1 MNEQQLRDKFVQ
13 YFADHGHTVVPSSSL
28 VPHNDPTLLFTNAG
42 MVQFKDIFLGLQ
54 QSPYKRAVTVQK
66 CVRAGGKHNDLD
78 AVGRTARHH
87 TFFEM
92 LGNFSFGDYFKRE
105 AIGFA
110 WEFLTKELALPT
122 DKLYITV
129 YEDDDEARAIW
140 REVTGFPDS
149 RIYSM
154 GKKDNF
160 WSMGDTGPCGPCS
173 EIFFDR
179 GAEYSCD
186 RADCGMGVC
195 DCDRWMEIWNLV
207 FMQYNRDAQGKL
219 TPLPRP
225 SIDTG
230 MGLERIVSVM
240 EQVASNYEIP
250 LFQNLIGE
258 VEKMTGK
265 KYDKGENGL
274 PFRVIADHLRSCTFL
289 IADGVMPGNEG
300 RGYVLRHI
308 LRRAVRFGK
317 LLGMD
322 KPFLYT
328 MVPLLVQLM
337 GTAYPE
343 IEKQSHMVERVI
355 RIEEERF
362 HETLNAGLALLET
375 MAEKIQKEER
385 SQFSGE
391 EAFLLYDTYGFPL
404 DLTVDIA
411 EEKNMTVDKAGFAA
425 AMEEQRNRAREARK
439 AGHNVADMQ
448 QTAALLRPIAATKFV
463 GYDENKCEGKLL
475 AVLRDGQ
482 LVESVMAGESGIA
495 VLDCTP
501 FYGESGGQVGDI
513 GVITG
518 ANGILEIA
526 DTQKLPNNIYL
537 HYFTCKDGILE
548 VGETVQAAVD
558 ESRRMDIQRNHSATH
573 LLHHALRKVLGE
585 HVHQAG
591 SLVTSEELRFD
602 FSHMAPVSEE
612 ELLRVEEIANAMV
625 LNDFSTSIRQMQKEA
640 AIEKGAMALFGE
652 KYGDTVRVVTMGD
665 SVELCG
671 GTHCSDTGQIGLI
684 KVISETGIGSGLR
697 RIEAITGMH
706 SYQWM
711 TEKTELLF
719 KIGKE
724 IKAPVP
730 EIMDK
735 VVGLQ
740 KELRQKEKEVEK
752 LRAQLTQKSMG
763 DLLDNVEE
771 IASVPVLI
779 QEVQAADMAAL
790 RNTMDM
796 VKEKF
801 RSGVLVLVAASGEK
815 VNLVAAVSPD
825 VLDHGLHAG
834 NIVKAAAAACGG
846 GGGGK
851 ADMAQAGG
859 KDVSKIAE
867 AMQAA
872 KETIRQQLVN

>member
-1 MNEQQLRDKFVQ
+1 MNEQQLRDQFVH
-13 YFADHGHTVVPSSSL
+13 YFASHGHTVVPSSSL

-105 AIGFA
+105 AIGYA
-110 WEFLTKELALPT
+110 WEFLTKELSLPI
-122 DKLYITV
+122 DRLYITV
-129 YEDDDEARAIW
+129 YEEDDEARAIW

-186 RADCGMGVC
+186 RPDCGMGVC

-207 FMQYNRDAQGKL
+207 FMQYNRDAQGIM

-230 MGLERIVSVM
+230 MGLERIVSVL

-250 LFQNLIGE
+250 LFRKLIGQ
-258 VEKMTGK
+258 VETITGK
-265 KYDKGENGL
+265 KYNKSEDGL
-274 PFRVIADHLRSCTFL
+274 PFRVIADHVRSCSFL

-317 LLGMD
+317 LLEMD

-328 MVPLLVQLM
+328 MVPLLVELM
-337 GTAYPE
+337 GEAYPE
-343 IEKQSHMVERVI
+343 IAKQSNLVERVI

-362 HETLNAGLALLET
+362 HETLNAGLALLEN
-375 MAEKIQKEER
+375 MAEKIQKEGR
-385 SQFSGE
+385 SQFSGD

-411 EEKNMTVDKAGFAA
+411 EEKKMTVDKAGFAA
-425 AMEEQRNRAREARK
+425 AMEEQRKRAREARK
-439 AGHNVADMQ
+439 AGHNVAEMQ
-448 QTAALLRPIAATKFV
+448 QITAALHAIPATRFL
-463 GYDENKCEGKLL
+463 GYEKNQCGADLL
-475 AVLRDGQ
+475 ALLCDGQ
-482 LVESVMAGESGIA
+482 IVESVMAGESGIA
-495 VLDCTP
+495 VLDATP
-501 FYGESGGQVGDI
+501 FYGESGGQVGDTGI
-513 GVITG
+513 INGPNGV
-518 ANGILEIA
+518 LEVT

-548 VGETVQAAVD
+548 VGEAVQAMVD
-558 ESRRMDIQRNHSATH
+558 ENRRMDIKRNHSATH
-573 LLHHALRKVLGE
+573 LLHHALRQVLGN

-591 SLVTSEELRFD
+591 SLVTPAELRFD
-602 FSHMAPVSEE
+602 FSHVAPVTEE
-612 ELLRVEEIANAMV
+612 ELLQVEEIANTMV
-625 LNDFSTSIRQMQKEA
+625 LNDYSTSIRQMKKED

-652 KYGDTVRVVTMGD
+652 KYGDTVRVVTMGN

-671 GTHCSDTGQIGLI
+671 GTHCEETGQIGLI
-684 KVISETGIGSGLR
+684 KVVSETGIGSGLR

-711 TEKTELLF
+711 TEKTGQLF

-724 IKAPVP
+724 LKTPVP
-730 EIMDK
+730 EIADK
-735 VVGLQ
+735 VASLQ

-752 LRAQLTQKSMG
+752 LRAQLTQKSMSS
-763 DLLDNVEE
+763 LLDSIEE
-771 IASVPVLI
+771 VCGVPVLV

-801 RSGVLVLVAASGEK
+801 HSGVLVLLAASGEK
-815 VNLVAAVSPD
+815 VNLVAVVSPD
-825 VLDHGLHAG
+825 VLSRGLHAG

-851 ADMAQAGG
+851 AEMAQAGG
-859 KDVSKIAE
+859 KDVSKIGDAVK
-867 AMQAA
+867 AA
-872 KETIRQQLVN
+872 KEVIWQQLAQ